1 MSDVEK
7 GETKNNTNILNNTRF
22 GCSSSVREIDRSIF
36 SSLLSFLWY
45 NKVTTVVF
53 ATKPFSLSLLSSFLS
68 STTVLPFSF
77 PKQQDYYYYNVMWK
91 KGSLAFKSTSRCE
104 STKLIQNKIVV
115 FRKQIMFS
123 EKSNKKY
130 KHLWFKQTDN

>member
-7 GETKNNTNILNNTRF
+7 GETKNNTNILNDTRF

-68 STTVLPFSF
+68 STKVLPFSF
-77 PKQQDYYYYNVMWK
+77 PKQQEYYYYNVMWK

-104 STKLIQNKIVV
+104 STKLMQNKSVV
-115 FRKQIMFS
+115 L
-123 EKSNKKY
+123 ENK
-130 KHLWFKQTDN
+130 WFLVKNQQEI